1 MRQIW
6 AEHKLCNRP
15 MPLCCTATRDI
26 TQARGTLQAGHMPK
40 CKSLGIMVCS
50 RLQRH
55 IHDGRFTPLNPVT
68 LQVQH
73 QTVKRGNGTR
83 LASSR
88 AKIQKKK
95 EKKASSR
102 AQSAYNTG
110 SMCKALH
117 GQKQSH
123 CIFKFKPEKHLA
135 SQKAKTSGSLKNLIM
150 LPPFHKTTAATYL
163 L

>member
-95 EKKASSR
+95 KRKPHQGRNQHTTRVRCARHYMDRNRVIVFLSSSR
-102 AQSAYNTG
+102 RST
-110 SMCKALH
+110 SLPKRLKLVAL
-117 GQKQSH
+117 
-123 CIFKFKPEKHLA
+123 
-135 SQKAKTSGSLKNLIM
+135 
-150 LPPFHKTTAATYL
+150 
-163 L
+163 